1 MHLDILE
8 LKELLLVTQAH
19 LRVLEQLEAERIAKE
34 TGQPLQVIEQ
44 RIQTLAEEILDAVR
58 EEIPKVK
65 ENGGVTYATRLGMSS
80 FPCLKKLSCLRRQN
94 LHTYASKMGHLS
106 GRFTLVPV
114 K

>member
-58 EEIPKVK
+58 EE
-65 ENGGVTYATRLGMSS
+65 NS
-80 FPCLKKLSCLRRQN
+80 
-94 LHTYASKMGHLS
+94 
-106 GRFTLVPV
+106 
-114 K
+114 

>member
-44 RIQTLAEEILDAVR
+44 RIQRLAEEILDTVR
-58 EEIPKVK
+58 EE
-65 ENGGVTYATRLGMSS
+65 NS
-80 FPCLKKLSCLRRQN
+80 
-94 LHTYASKMGHLS
+94 
-106 GRFTLVPV
+106 
-114 K
+114 

>member
-44 RIQTLAEEILDAVR
+44 RIQRLAEEILDIVR
-58 EEIPKVK
+58 EE
-65 ENGGVTYATRLGMSS
+65 NS
-80 FPCLKKLSCLRRQN
+80 
-94 LHTYASKMGHLS
+94 
-106 GRFTLVPV
+106 
-114 K
+114 